1 MVLLIVVSAWRGA
14 VLAGE
19 LQAARTDLLDSL
31 AIVQERGLAIDAGDA
46 TEVADGLAS
55 ADASLARADDQ
66 FADDPVIRLLG
77 FLPVVGTQLSATDA
91 MVDGARAVT
100 AERERIAVLL
110 DEFIDARDAGE
121 GPERIASLARFLGSR
136 QAEIGGV
143 VAAVVR
149 ADATI
154 SRVGAEGLIGPVASA
169 HETLTTR
176 LTQVRPLIDAAQEA
190 APVLPGILGVGGER
204 RYLMMALDNAEI
216 RPIGGLI
223 AAYATPRFT
232 DGLLTDTTFHDI
244 GDIDRADQA
253 EYVTPPDP
261 LIDHLLGA
269 TTTWQVADAGWW
281 PDFADSAAEARRMFE
296 IETGDANLQGAIA
309 FTPEFVDSLLEII
322 GPVEVPEAGIT
333 VPAGETYLVS
343 LEQVEVLNRGEGRK
357 QFLADLASQV
367 LDRLFALP
375 PERYPQVIAALDD
388 AGKRRHLQMIV
399 DDPAEQELLTGM
411 GWYTPFTFPEDGD
424 RLAIM
429 EANVNPVSK
438 MNVLVDMEHELD
450 VTLLPDG
457 TAEERLVTRFTNRYG
472 PELAPELERV
482 RSTFLGGFL
491 GSFHRRYLDPDA
503 EIEEVSSDHPEVP
516 ITDPGYVE
524 DEPGG
529 LSVGNY
535 QIIEPG
541 TTTLTTTYFVPDI
554 VIPGDG
560 PGDGTYRLHF
570 FKQPGRDHDTVTVRV
585 AVPEG
590 TVPVSWSP
598 GGSADDGVV
607 TFTFTADFDRTLEVT
622 FERR

>member
-1 MVLLIVVSAWRGA
+1 M
-14 VLAGE
+14 
-19 LQAARTDLLDSL
+19 QD
-31 AIVQERGLAIDAGDA
+31 RGLAIDTADA
-46 TEVADGLAS
+46 ADVADGLEL
-55 ADASLARADDQ
+55 ADASLARAREQLDG
-66 FADDPVIRLLG
+66 DPVIRVLG
-77 FLPVVGTQLSATDA
+77 VLPVIGTQLSATDG

-100 AERERIAVLL
+100 AERARIAVLVG
-110 DEFIDARDAGE
+110 EFIVARDAGE
-121 GPERIASLARFLGSR
+121 GPERMAALVRFLGTR
-136 QAEIGGV
+136 QAEIAGV
-143 VAAVVR
+143 VAAVEE

-154 SRVGAEGLIGPVASA
+154 SRIEVDGLIGPVASA
-169 HETLTTR
+169 HEALTTR
-176 LTQVRPLIDAAQEA
+176 LEQVRPLVDAAQQA

-261 LIDHLLGA
+261 LIDHLLGD

-281 PDFADSAAEARRMFE
+281 PDFADSAAEARRMFQ

-309 FTPEFVDSLLEII
+309 FTPEFVDSLLEIV

-333 VPAGETYLVS
+333 VHPGETYLVS
-343 LEQVEVLNRGEGRK
+343 LEQVEVLNQGEGRK

-375 PERYPQVIAALDD
+375 PERYPEVIAALDD

-399 DDPAEQELLTGM
+399 DDPAAQQLLTGM
-411 GWYTPFTFPEDGD
+411 GWYTPFAFPEDGD

-457 TAEERLVTRFTNRYG
+457 TAEERLVTRWTNRYG
-472 PELAPELERV
+472 PELSPELERV

-491 GSFHRRYLDPDA
+491 GSFHRRYLDPEA
-503 EIEEVSSDHPEVP
+503 EIDAVSSDHPEVP

-535 QIIEPG
+535 QLIEPG
-541 TTTLTTTYFVPDI
+541 TTTLTTVYFVPDV

-560 PGDGTYRLHF
+560 PGHGIYRLHF
-570 FKQPGRDHDTVTVRV
+570 YKQPGRDNDTMTIRV
-585 AVPEG
+585 SVPDG
-590 TVPVSWSP
+590 AVPVSWSP
-598 GGSADDGVV
+598 GGAMDDGVV
-607 TFTFTADFDRTLEVT
+607 TFTFTTEFDQTLEVT
-622 FERR
+622 FERS